1 MQTITI
7 NEYSYDIDFQAFVDG
22 LSAVDSGE
30 TVCAWWSCF
39 GRQGKGKWC

>member
-1 MQTITI
+1 MQTIII

-30 TVCAWWSCF
+30 TVLVVSLDVN
-39 GRQGKGKWC
+39 KIITKK

>member
-22 LSAVDSGE
+22 LSAVDRGE
-30 TVCAWWSCF
+30 TVLVVSLDVN
-39 GRQGKGKWC
+39 KIITKK